1 MGIAGLW
8 PLLEPTCQP
17 VALEALEGKILAVDV
32 SIWIY
37 QAQLGYP
44 GEVRCPHLALLVSRL
59 CKLIYY
65 KIKPVFVFDGMAV
78 PSFKNKVLDERRLRK
93 HADEVG
99 LSRSKKRHLLD
110 LATGSQTQAEIEAVK
125 KKLAAENTKRQ
136 LLENNL
142 FDILPTKPLETV
154 ELSDEDDDAM
164 IVEKRQFYPDTL
176 PSNAVGFLVEER
188 ERIRADRLR
197 PSQIPTD
204 SKTFSD
210 FQLKRL
216 LFRSGLN
223 KRIQQLCQNPE
234 VLPNEIPQLTV
245 DSTSCSQ
252 TPRFSLSDDGSQKST
267 SDDSDSGEVYSKTT
281 MIENHAKRNM
291 VHRTAGTVILR
302 SDDWSSDSG
311 TDDFIDVPSIDLP
324 LEHDILASETKQES
338 EKEEVNFPSISQV
351 ELKCEA
357 DYSSDETSEHW
368 DPALDEDLKWSNKED
383 VRTDTSAGRDSDSYK
398 DLQDFLSAC
407 GFPWIEAP
415 GEAEAQCVQLEKLGL
430 VQGVISDDSDVWA
443 FGASCVY
450 RHLFS
455 KNRNVQHYESR
466 VIQQSLGLSQS
477 EIVGLAVISGGDY
490 SSSLTGIGV
499 VNALELLSEF
509 AAAKSSTQSESQECE
524 TIKTLKNIEEW
535 MMTFES
541 NVESPEP
548 SPIRRKLR
556 SAILKNNDMDK
567 IKSIV
572 NDEVV
577 AAYFHPNVDNSTEKF
592 RWRSVDI
599 NCVRHLL
606 YNRLGWDD
614 EKFEK
619 QTLIALQRWNDFIS
633 GKTSYQRHITSYMC
647 KLQQSPDEQK
657 TKLTKRVETA
667 LVKLSKRTG
676 SSSNISAVS
685 TEPVKRTLPKK
696 KQHPRKRGRQ
706 LRNLNVSQNLQ
717 LSEESDF
724 DSD

>member
-1 MGIAGLW
+1 
-8 PLLEPTCQP
+8 
-17 VALEALEGKILAVDV
+17 
-32 SIWIY
+32 
-37 QAQLGYP
+37 
-44 GEVRCPHLALLVSRL
+44 
-59 CKLIYY
+59 
-65 KIKPVFVFDGMAV
+65 MAV

-252 TPRFSLSDDGSQKST
+252 TPRFSLSDDGSQVHKRKRRLKRSKTSWQSKKRRNSVLKTTKLRKKRLFKGICSTSRQRSQWKST